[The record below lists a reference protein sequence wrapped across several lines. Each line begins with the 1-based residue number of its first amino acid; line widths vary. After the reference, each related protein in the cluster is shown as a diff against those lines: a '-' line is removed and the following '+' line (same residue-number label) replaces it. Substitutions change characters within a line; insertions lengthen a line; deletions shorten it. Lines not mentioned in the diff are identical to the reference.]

1 MLVPSTFKE
10 IVVAF
15 VVEFCDAE
23 IPVPAIIWPYFAYS
37 LFDVIYSVLLSY
49 PNVKDGCVVAEPA
62 DKIIGAV
69 AV

>member
-1 MLVPSTFKE
+1 M
-10 IVVAF
+10 
-15 VVEFCDAE
+15 
-23 IPVPAIIWPYFAYS
+23 PAIISPYFAYS